1 MFEEYGIKDDHC
13 SDSLKWQKTSLTTTA
28 NAADL
33 FWQYGQQLSDGPSP
47 DDHYTIY
54 YESEDFK
61 CGVLDH
67 LSQI

>member
-13 SDSLKWQKTSLTTTA
+13 GESINWQKTSLTTTA

-33 FWQYGQQLSDGPSP
+33 YWQYGQQLSTGLTH

-54 YESEDFK
+54 YGTDDFQ

-67 LSQI
+67 ISQI